1 MFGTLYLHGTLIPTY
16 HKITLRVYNVT
27 VPPSYSAGANVSIMA
42 DYLSSDTE
50 YVFTC
55 YASSVVGDGEHSDPI
70 TVRTGK
76 LSILY
81 KFLCM
86 SIL

>member
-1 MFGTLYLHGTLIPTY
+1 
-16 HKITLRVYNVT
+16 
-27 VPPSYSAGANVSIMA
+27 MA

-70 TVRTGK
+70 TVRTSE
-76 LSILY
+76 LSANYVL
-81 KFLCM
+81 
-86 SIL
+86 SRSS